1 MTYRESIE
9 LGEKILAAAN
19 IEDARNDAWLLLAM
33 VCKIDHTYYY
43 MHIDE
48 EMGEEQIREF
58 ESVIKKRSERV
69 PLQYIT
75 GEQEFMGL
83 TFHVNSHV
91 LIPRLDTETL
101 VEAVLRQIR
110 PGMKIMDMCTGSGCV
125 LISILKHSHGVTG
138 FGYDIS
144 KQALKCAKENARL
157 NDVPAVFEKSNLFE
171 DVMERGFDMIVAN
184 PPYISTDEILT
195 LMPEVSQF
203 EPVSALDGH
212 EDGLYF
218 YRELIR
224 RCADYLKP
232 DGYVFFEIGYNQG
245 EAVSAML
252 REAGYVDV
260 RIMQDLA
267 HKDRVVTAC
276 FQGGQQNPAEN
287 A

>member
-1 MTYRESIE
+1 MTYREAME
-9 LGEKILAAAN
+9 LGEKILGKAD
-19 IEDARNDAWLLLAM
+19 IEDAKNDAWLLLAM
-33 VCKIDHTYYY
+33 ACKIDHTYYY
-43 MHIDE
+43 MHMDE
-48 EMGEEQIREF
+48 EMGEEQFREF

-91 LIPRLDTETL
+91 LIPRQDTETL
-101 VEAVLRQIR
+101 VEAALRQIR

-144 KQALKCAKENARL
+144 KQALKCAKENARF

-171 DVMERGFDMIVAN
+171 DVMERDFDMIVAN
-184 PPYISTDEILT
+184 PPYIPTDEIMT

-212 EDGLYF
+212 EDGLFF
-218 YRELIR
+218 YREMIR

-232 DGYVFFEIGYNQG
+232 DGYVFFEIGFDQG

-252 REAGYVDV
+252 REAGYEDV

-267 HKDRVVTAC
+267 HKDRVVSAC
-276 FQGGQQNPAEN
+276 FKGGQQEAAEN

>member
-33 VCKIDHTYYY
+33 VCRIDHTYYY
-43 MHIDE
+43 MHMDE

-58 ESVIKKRSERV
+58 ELVIKKRSERV

-144 KQALKCAKENARL
+144 KQALRCAKENARL
-157 NDVPAVFEKSNLFE
+157 NEVPAVFEKSNLFE

-184 PPYISTDEILT
+184 PPYIPTDEILT

-245 EAVSAML
+245 EAVSEML
-252 REAGYVDV
+252 REAGYEDV

-276 FQGGQQNPAEN
+276 LKGGQQNPAEN